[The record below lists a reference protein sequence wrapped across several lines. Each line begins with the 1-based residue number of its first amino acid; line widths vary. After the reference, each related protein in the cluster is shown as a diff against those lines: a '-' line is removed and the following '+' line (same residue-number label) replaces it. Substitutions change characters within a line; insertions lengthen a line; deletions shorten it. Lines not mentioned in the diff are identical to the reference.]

1 MTNVKQ
7 EVRKLLDRMPDDCTI
22 DDLQYQLYVLDKIRH
37 AEQEIAEGKG
47 VPHEEVKQRL
57 SKWLPK

>member
-1 MTNVKQ
+1 MSDVKQ
-7 EVRKLLDRMPDDCTI
+7 QVRNLLDRLPDDCTF
-22 DDLQYQLYVLDKIRH
+22 DDLQYQLYVLDKIRR